1 MTTDTMDIVDRKLL
15 NIIQSNFPVVERPY
29 LEIGNELGIAE
40 SEVLTRLAE
49 LKRQNVVRQ
58 ISAIFDTRRLGYKTT
73 LVAFAYGQ
81 DDLHAGAIFIN
92 RHPGVSHNYAR
103 EGSYYNLWFTL
114 AVPPDGDLEQTVRW
128 MAAQTGAIEY
138 RVMPTIRFF
147 KIGVNFDMVKRRSD
161 AFNYSPDGIGQT
173 KRPAADWN
181 QAQDITEWD
190 KQVIREAQE
199 DLPLESHPFAS
210 IARRL
215 GLTVPQFFQQLAE
228 YQERKLMRR
237 YSAVLHHRRSGFR
250 ANAMIVWKVPPER
263 SEEVGMIM
271 AENPAVTHCYERPTF
286 PDWEYSHFTMVHAPT
301 RDECEAI
308 GREIG
313 QAAGITENLLLYST
327 REYKKT
333 PGQVLCRRLRVILGF
348 ARGCRSAGRT
358 GQPVASDWIAA
369 GTGIISSGFQRCL
382 NIILSISTWLAK
394 AASSWAAVPL
404 PRARSRRCA
413 TPAQSSR

>member
-29 LEIGNELGIAE
+29 LEIGSELGLAE

-114 AVPPDGDLEQTVRW
+114 AVPPDGDLEQTVCW

-138 RVMPTIRFF
+138 RIMPTIRFF

-161 AFNYSPDGIGQT
+161 AYNYSPDGIGQT
-173 KRPAADWN
+173 QRPAADWN

-199 DLPLESHPFAS
+199 DLPLESHPFAG
-210 IARRL
+210 IAQRL
-215 GLTVPQFFQQLAE
+215 GLTVPRFFQQLDE

-333 PGQVLCRRLRVILGF
+333 RVRYFVEDYESSWDSPEDAEAL
-348 ARGCRSAGRT
+348 AE
-358 GQPVASDWIAA
+358 PVA
-369 GTGIISSGFQRCL
+369 Q
-382 NIILSISTWLAK
+382 
-394 AASSWAAVPL
+394 
-404 PRARSRRCA
+404 
-413 TPAQSSR
+413 